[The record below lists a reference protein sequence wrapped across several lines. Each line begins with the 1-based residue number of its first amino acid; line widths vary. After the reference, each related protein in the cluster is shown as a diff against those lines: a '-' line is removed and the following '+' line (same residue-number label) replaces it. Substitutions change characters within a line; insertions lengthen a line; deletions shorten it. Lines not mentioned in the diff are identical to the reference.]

1 MEEQS
6 KFLEILEDMKTI
18 ARAQGNLLTRQEV
31 QDYLGDMELS
41 EEQWQAVCQYL
52 GMCQIRIPGF
62 EYVPS
67 DPSEKNL
74 ESVTDAEADGTADEA
89 AKIETDGAAKEA
101 QEAET
106 DGTAENLAKNQRKES
121 SVRESKVPGICD
133 SVQIHQ
139 RYHRDLQNLPSDR
152 QGVPV
157 AEIGKF
163 LAGDQRYRDLI
174 IESRLRQVVK
184 IAEEYTKYSIPIEEL
199 IAEGNLGLLHGMARA
214 EADRKELMLPDG
226 TPNLQRFLKVL
237 EQEVINAIEQLIN
250 QETESKGQEMAMLA
264 KTNLLH
270 ESAKYLTEENG
281 RIPTV
286 QELSEYAKVS
296 VEEIRQIMDLS
307 EDASRVAQDR

>member
-6 KFLEILEDMKTI
+6 KFLEMLEDMKAI
-18 ARAQGNLLTRQEV
+18 ARAQGNQLTRQEV
-31 QDYLGDMELS
+31 QEYLGDMELS

-52 GMCQIRIPGF
+52 GMCQIRIPGY

-67 DPSEKNL
+67 DLPGNTV
-74 ESVTDAEADGTADEA
+74 ESAGDAEEDGMADETTE
-89 AKIETDGAAKEA
+89 IEME
-101 QEAET
+101 
-106 DGTAENLAKNQRKES
+106 GTAENQGGES
-121 SVRESKVPGICD
+121 SGRSKTSGA
-133 SVQIHQ
+133 SGSAQIHQ

-152 QGVPV
+152 QNVPV
-157 AEIGKF
+157 AGIEKF
-163 LAGDQRYRDLI
+163 LAGEQQYRDLI

-184 IAEEYTKYSIPIEEL
+184 IAEEYTKFSIPIEEL
-199 IAEGNLGLLHGMARA
+199 IAEGNLGLLHGMAKA
-214 EADRKELMLPDG
+214 EEDREKLLLPDG
-226 TPNLQRFLKVL
+226 TPNIQKFLKIL
-237 EQEVINAIEQLIN
+237 EQEVIVAIEQLIN
-250 QETESKGQEMAMLA
+250 QETESKGQEMAVLA

-307 EDASRVAQDR
+307 EDASRVAQGR